1 MNKELIEFKNARI
14 TALNKQFNID
24 AASFNRVYSNNVY
37 IINRNRRLSFRQK
50 QAALG
55 QLLAQY
61 NNAVTS
67 LKNKLKTNIEEVN
80 KLSILPIKINRKKA
94 LLFGLNY
101 MGTGSQLSGCI
112 NDVNLIDTRIK
123 TKGFTDIKIMTDETL
138 IKPTREKML
147 SEITKILYEATEG
160 DLIFI
165 YYSGHGSYTI
175 DRTSDELDG
184 KDELIIPLDFNPI
197 RDDELKQ
204 IIQQYL
210 KEKVT
215 LFCLFDCCNSGTALD
230 LKYQYLENLNYDNFT
245 ENPYTLETKG
255 NVILLSGCRDDQY
268 SYETILGSN
277 VQGAMTWAFNE
288 LTKNNENITWRL
300 LLKNMRNSIKTSRF
314 NQIPQ
319 LSSGLVIDLDSKI
332 WI

>member
-1 MNKELIEFKNARI
+1 MNKELTDFKNARI
-14 TALNKQFNID
+14 AALNKQHNID
-24 AASFNRVYSNNVY
+24 LTALNRLYENNRY
-37 IINRNRRLSFRQK
+37 TINRNRRLNFRQK
-50 QAALG
+50 QASLGAL
-55 QLLAQY
+55 AVQY
-61 NNAVTS
+61 NNVLVS
-67 LKNKLKTNIEEVN
+67 LQNKLKTNIEAVN
-80 KLSILPIKINRKKA
+80 KLSIIPIKINRKKA

-101 MGTGSQLSGCI
+101 TGTNSQLNGCI
-112 NDVNLIDTRIK
+112 NDAKLIQERIK
-123 TKGFTDIKIMTDETL
+123 TKGFTEINLLTDQTL
-138 IKPTREKML
+138 VTPTREKII
-147 SEITKILYEATEG
+147 SEIKKILSEATEG

-175 DRTSDELDG
+175 DRNADELDG
-184 KDELIIPLDFNPI
+184 KDEMIIPLDFKPI
-197 RDDELKQ
+197 KDDELKLL
-204 IIQQYL
+204 IQENL
-210 KEKVT
+210 KKNVT

-245 ENPYTLETKG
+245 ENQYTLETNG

-268 SYETILGSN
+268 SYETVLGNN

-288 LTKNNENITWRL
+288 LTKNNDNITWRT
-300 LLKNMRNSIKTSRF
+300 LLKSMRNSIKASRF